1 MADATSKT
9 EMVIERSGEI
19 KMSKKSAVLIGSVP
33 LGTEVEYLHKLL
45 CQKQEVMWIAVDG
58 GIGFFAQKDIIPD
71 WWIGDMDSFDAEAVG
86 TKYLQCIP
94 ESYIKKV
101 PVEKDDTD
109 MALAVSVAYDAGC
122 EEILIFGGIGG
133 ERISHTL
140 ANIQLMHAYAVKNCH
155 IQMISEKSRMEVMGP
170 GKKVFSAD
178 MQGALSILV
187 LSDCVKGVRIHGLK
201 YEYEG
206 KLTNR
211 RALGI
216 SNAFVGRE
224 SSIEVADGAV
234 LLIFE

>member
-33 LGTEVEYLHKLL
+33 LGTEAEYLHKLL
-45 CQKQEVMWIAVDG
+45 SEKQEWMWIAVDG
-58 GIGFFAQKDIIPD
+58 GIGFFAQKGIIPD
-71 WWIGDMDSFDAEAVG
+71 WWIGDMDSVDRETMG
-86 TKYLQCIP
+86 IQYLQRVP
-94 ESYIKKV
+94 ESCIKKV

-155 IQMISEKSRMEVMGP
+155 IQMIAEKSRMEVMGP

-178 MQGALSILV
+178 MKGELSV
-187 LSDCVKGVRIHGLK
+187 LAVTDNVKGVRIQGMK

-206 KLTNR
+206 DLTNR
-211 RALGI
+211 RALGV
-216 SNAFVGRE
+216 SNAFIGRE
-224 SSIEVADGAV
+224 SSIEVADGI
-234 LLIFE
+234 LLIIFE